1 MYEARAAAVGSGVAA
16 MGKNDFMTPK
26 GIANAAK
33 AKGLQKLRFYCQPCQ
48 KQCRDEN
55 GFKCHCT
62 SEAHLR
68 QMEIFG
74 QNQGRFISGY
84 SEEFQKDFLNLMAI
98 SHRNSRV
105 AANVVYNEYIANKQ
119 HVHMNSTRW
128 TTLTEFI
135 KHLGREGICVIDETP
150 KGWFITYRPEDKEEM
165 MRQASMKKRERA
177 TEEEEER
184 NARLIREQIARATRD
199 LPESARVAAAA
210 TELVRDDAAAALKL
224 SISNKRAKMDATKTK
239 TNALSG
245 ASALEAFGNDQR
257 VASNADAGPG
267 GSSTTRGG
275 SGKASALDDIMRQ
288 ELAKSTPAVAGSNPA
303 PGPGADADAPWLAKG
318 IVVKILSP
326 ALKSEGLYKKKASVR
341 KLVDGGFVA
350 ELETLDAGVR
360 VRVDQAE
367 LETVLPSVGGTV
379 EVLRGAHRGIRGTLE
394 GLDEAKFAARVT
406 LREGPSRGEAMAFP
420 YEDVSKVASK

>member
-1 MYEARAAAVGSGVAA
+1 

-26 GIANAAK
+26 AIANAAK
-33 AKGLQKLRFYCQPCQ
+33 AKGLQKLKFFCQPCQ

-55 GFKCHCT
+55 GFKCHCA

-84 SEEFQKDFLNLMAI
+84 SEEFQRDFLNLMAI

-210 TELVRDDAAAALKL
+210 TELSRDEDAAALKL
-224 SISNKRAKMDATKTK
+224 SISNKRAKMDAIKTK
-239 TNALSG
+239 NNALSG
-245 ASALEAFGNDQR
+245 ASALEAFRNDQR

-267 GSSTTRGG
+267 GSSLTRGN
-275 SGKASALDDIMRQ
+275 SQKASALDDIMRR
-288 ELAKSTPAVAGSNPA
+288 ELAKSTPAVAGSNP
-303 PGPGADADAPWLAKG
+303 GPGAGVGAGAGADAPWLAKG

-341 KLVDGGFVA
+341 ALVDGGFVA

-379 EVLRGAHRGIRGTLE
+379 EVLRGAHRGTRGVLE

-406 LREGPSRGEAMAFP
+406 LREGPSRGETKAFP
-420 YEDVSKVASK
+420 YEDVSKVAHK

>member
-1 MYEARAAAVGSGVAA
+1 MRSPTGLLCKKLEGRFSNEARAAVESGVAA
-16 MGKNDFMTPK
+16 MGKNGFMTPK
-26 GIANAAK
+26 AIANAAK
-33 AKGLQKLRFYCQPCQ
+33 AKGLQKLKFFCQPCQ

-55 GFKCHCT
+55 GFKCHCA

-84 SEEFQKDFLNLMAI
+84 SEEFQRDFLNLMAI

-128 TTLTEFI
+128 TTLTEFV

-199 LPESARVAAAA
+199 LPESARVETAA
-210 TELVRDDAAAALKL
+210 T
-224 SISNKRAKMDATKTK
+224 N
-239 TNALSG
+239 
-245 ASALEAFGNDQR
+245 
-257 VASNADAGPG
+257 
-267 GSSTTRGG
+267 SSR
-275 SGKASALDDIMRQ
+275 
-288 ELAKSTPAVAGSNPA
+288 
-303 PGPGADADAPWLAKG
+303 
-318 IVVKILSP
+318 
-326 ALKSEGLYKKKASVR
+326 
-341 KLVDGGFVA
+341 
-350 ELETLDAGVR
+350 
-360 VRVDQAE
+360 
-367 LETVLPSVGGTV
+367 
-379 EVLRGAHRGIRGTLE
+379 
-394 GLDEAKFAARVT
+394 
-406 LREGPSRGEAMAFP
+406 
-420 YEDVSKVASK
+420 